1 MQVLITTDIAP
12 DWINLPSDLT
22 IRVCEPE
29 PDAIEAALTG
39 AEILVSA
46 VLPRRGD
53 SADLRWV
60 QLLSAGADQLIGHPI
75 VQRPLLF
82 ANAAGVNAVHIA
94 EYIVGR
100 VLYHFKEFKQ
110 FDQLQRECCWPRDR
124 ISLARPSLRDLR
136 ALIVG
141 YGGIGRETAR
151 LLTSLGVHTSAVAA
165 NAGRRL
171 YRGYLP
177 YDGIGDPLA
186 LLPEQVV
193 APSEMATL
201 LPEAQIVVLATPLLP
216 TTYHM
221 VNARILASMRP
232 DAILINVGRG
242 ALIDTASLL
251 TALDAGRFAHA
262 YLDVFEQEPLPESS
276 PLWTHPRVSLTPHI
290 SGTMPDHNAKLRSL
304 FLANL
309 ERYRSGRT
317 LLNQLD
323 RNSFY

>member
-1 MQVLITTDIAP
+1 MQVLITSDIAP
-12 DWINLPSDLT
+12 DWSDLPSDLV

-29 PDAIEAALTG
+29 PDAIDAALAG
-39 AEILVSA
+39 AEILVSE

-53 SADLRWV
+53 SAELRWV

-75 VQRPLLF
+75 LERPLLF

-94 EYIVGR
+94 EYIIGR

-110 FDQLQRECCWPRDR
+110 FDQLQRDRCWPRDR

-136 ALIVG
+136 ALIIG

-151 LLTSLGVHTSAVAA
+151 LLSSLGVHTSAVAA
-165 NAGRRL
+165 SAGRRL

-193 APSEMATL
+193 APSDMAAL
-201 LPEAQIVVLATPLLP
+201 LPEAHIVVLATPLLP

-221 VNARILASMRP
+221 ADAPMLRAMRP

-242 ALIDTASLL
+242 ALIDTGALL
-251 TALDAGRFAHA
+251 SALDAGHVAHA

-276 PLWTHPRVSLTPHI
+276 PLWQHPRVSLTPHI
-290 SGTMPDHNAKLRSL
+290 SGTMPDHNAKLRAL
-304 FLANL
+304 FLTNL

-323 RNSFY
+323 RGNFS